1 MGRENLIIEI
11 MLKSRSI
18 FDSELSTLFKIRPKT
33 LIMLLYI
40 MNLEEMG
47 KGCTS
52 AKLCKRFDIKSSQMT
67 KFIKEMQNDGWI
79 ILKQDSDARKKNI
92 LLTDKG
98 RDCAKSLVNDQKE
111 KATKIL
117 ETLTNKELELLY
129 GILNKIA
136 ASAEVEK

>member
-1 MGRENLIIEI
+1 
-11 MLKSRSI
+11 
-18 FDSELSTLFKIRPKT
+18 
-33 LIMLLYI
+33 
-40 MNLEEMG
+40 
-47 KGCTS
+47 
-52 AKLCKRFDIKSSQMT
+52 
-67 KFIKEMQNDGWI
+67 MQNDGWI

-136 ASAEVEK
+136 APAEVEK